1 MDSGTAKSMPT
12 HVIIGA
18 GAGLVSAVLFASAV
32 KSAALAGLILY
43 ICPLP
48 LCLAGLA
55 WGKQIVTLASFV
67 GTIVAVIV
75 LGASPGLVFAVTI
88 AVPAAVLVHLALQ
101 HRTVPDPTNA
111 GKQIVEWYPPG
122 RLVAAAAVTAG
133 VLAMFVVLLLGPDMT
148 RYQATI
154 DEMMP
159 AIHEALGVD
168 EEVWTAE
175 ATENLRVLLTRA
187 LPAVM
192 AIVWITIALFN
203 MWLAGTIAKGSG
215 HALRPWPNLH
225 QLEIPNAMVIA
236 FAVALGMSFI
246 PGIIGLIASGFA
258 GAFLIAYLL
267 QGLAVIHFYTLGMPF
282 RAALLVVLYLAV
294 LLLGWV
300 AILVAILGLGEPL
313 IGLRGRAAA
322 APNSNT
328 NHTND
333 QS

>member
-1 MDSGTAKSMPT
+1 
-12 HVIIGA
+12 V
-18 GAGLVSAVLFASAV
+18 
-32 KSAALAGLILY
+32 
-43 ICPLP
+43 
-48 LCLAGLA
+48 
-55 WGKQIVTLASFV
+55 
-67 GTIVAVIV
+67 
-75 LGASPGLVFAVTI
+75 
-88 AVPAAVLVHLALQ
+88 
-101 HRTVPDPTNA
+101 

-133 VLAMFVVLLLGPDMT
+133 VIAMFVVLLLGPDMT
-148 RYQATI
+148 RYQTTI
-154 DEMMP
+154 DQMMP

-175 ATENLRVLLTRA
+175 ATENLRLLLTRA

-215 HALRPWPNLH
+215 HALRPWPNFH

-236 FAVALGMSFI
+236 FAVALAMSFI

-267 QGLAVIHFYTLGMPF
+267 QGLAVIHFYTLDMPF
-282 RAALLVVLYLAV
+282 RAALLVVLYLAA

-313 IGLRGRAAA
+313 FGLRGRVAA
-322 APNSNT
+322 APSN
-328 NHTND
+328 NTND